1 MPLRGRELPQV
12 DELSPQPRGPAGGRG
27 CFSHVELSGNKLW
40 GALLSSASSVPR
52 RAESQDSPALFWFL
66 FFLFVGG
73 FRLSVSSLTEEK
85 LLLGQRADGCPP
97 RAGLPMNVR
106 LKSPAEGQPRA
117 GHGLQTVGLA

>member
-27 CFSHVELSGNKLW
+27 CFSHVELSGNKHW
-40 GALLSSASSVPR
+40 GALLSSASRVPR
-52 RAESQDSPALFWFL
+52 RTEARTVQHFFGFFSFFVWVGFVCLFLVSLRRNFFWGKEPTAAL
-66 FFLFVGG
+66 
-73 FRLSVSSLTEEK
+73 
-85 LLLGQRADGCPP
+85 P

-117 GHGLQTVGLA
+117 GHGLQTVGLE